1 MVWDRLRFGSITVR
15 SGGISKPASEN
26 FLDAAD
32 GARRKNEA
40 TVQTVVRPLRFI
52 RQPLDY
58 LGDSEHAALQ
68 KVPRVMFSLDLAPVR
83 RARRKL
89 ADRLA
94 RRLSEKFGTV
104 DVFPRAIFP
113 VAYLKLKVDGL
124 DFGVCIAHRKAQ
136 GPGNGEWRVT
146 IDPFDAPAPLAN
158 LSRDEQRDCA
168 RDLRMRGLRMISDE
182 IHAEVTTIS
191 GVTRL
196 RWFFRGWDVK
206 KPGVQTP
213 AELPWQVSVPELCAA
228 TGLSGFASPSF
239 STGHSSRLSR
249 ALAFMQRHPSSVSLV
264 GGVVVLSRLVGA
276 MMAGIGILLSLRF
289 LARLAIG
296 DALTSIWIGGLIGA
310 VCIVVGFWAIN
321 VLMLGYRVRR
331 ATAPA
336 DRRT

>member
-1 MVWDRLRFGSITVR
+1 VAWDRLRFGSITVR
-15 SGGISKPASEN
+15 LGGISQPASEN

-32 GARRKNEA
+32 GARGKNEA
-40 TVQTVVRPLRFI
+40 IVQTVVRPLRFI
-52 RQPLDY
+52 RQPLG
-58 LGDSEHAALQ
+58 LLEDSEHMALQ

-83 RARRKL
+83 RTRRKL

-104 DVFPRAIFP
+104 DVIPRTIFP
-113 VAYLKLKVDGL
+113 MAYLKFEVGGVD
-124 DFGVCIAHRKAQ
+124 FAVCISHRKAQ
-136 GPGNGEWRVT
+136 GLGTGEWRVT
-146 IDPFDAPAPLAN
+146 IDPLDAPAPLADP
-158 LSRDEQRDCA
+158 SRDEQRDYA
-168 RDLRMRGLRMISDE
+168 RHLRMISDE

-196 RWFFRGWDVK
+196 RWFFPGWDVK

-213 AELPWQVSVPELCAA
+213 AELPWHVSVPELCAA
-228 TGLSGFASPSF
+228 TDLSGFPSKSF
-239 STGHSSRLSR
+239 STGHSSRLGR
-249 ALAFMQRHPSSVSLV
+249 ALVFMQRHPSSFSLV
-264 GGVVVLSRLVGA
+264 GRIIVLSRLAGA

-310 VCIVVGFWAIN
+310 VCIVVGFWAIS